1 LRPDTTNG
9 NESYDLGGATYA
21 VFETE
26 DEARSALAAALAGEW
41 SADDFNEVATVVLVA
56 NADNTEA
63 SGTADGLLMG
73 TYWVV
78 EVVGGTRYRIADEV
92 WEAVVT
98 ANSVTPIGENGVV
111 FDAPNSGYLNLEK
124 VLGL

>member
-1 LRPDTTNG
+1 
-9 NESYDLGGATYA
+9 
-21 VFETE
+21 
-26 DEARSALAAALAGEW
+26 LAAALAGEW

-78 EVVGGTRYRIADEV
+78 EVVGGTRYRIADKV

-124 VLGL
+124 ALGL